1 MYVFSIFLILTTG
14 FLIGTILNH
23 LADTLPFHR
32 KLIVNLACSNCGQTF
47 DIYHYIRFAPCK
59 ECGVKPSLRR
69 LLTPF
74 ISAAVMLIVV
84 FFPPDYSGR
93 WLTIFIFTYLAL
105 VLIIDIEHRLIMN
118 PISIIGGIVFI
129 AIGIY
134 LNGWLDTTLGAATGF
149 GFMYALY
156 LLGILFS
163 RWMSKRR
170 GEEIE
175 EIALGFGD
183 VSLSL
188 VIGILIGWPRIA
200 LILFF
205 AILLGGVFSGL
216 FLLVS
221 VLFKRYKAFTAIPYA
236 PFIIIATVIVIYASS
251 QPI

>member
-1 MYVFSIFLILTTG
+1 MYFLSIFLILITG

-23 LADTLPFHR
+23 LADTLPYHR
-32 KLIVNLACSNCGQTF
+32 KLIVKPACSKCGQTF
-47 DIYHYIRFAPCK
+47 DIYNYIRFAPCE

-69 LLTPF
+69 LSTPF
-74 ISAAVMLIVV
+74 ICAAALILVV
-84 FFPPDYSGR
+84 FFPPDYTGR

-105 VLIIDIEHRLIMN
+105 VFIIDLEHRLIMN
-118 PISIIGGIVFI
+118 PISIAGGIAFI

-134 LNGWLDTTLGAATGF
+134 LNGWLDTIFGAAAGF

-188 VIGILIGWPRIA
+188 IIGILIGWPRIA
-200 LILFF
+200 LVLFF
-205 AILLGGVFSGL
+205 AILLGGLFSGL
-216 FLLVS
+216 FLFIS

-251 QPI
+251 HPI